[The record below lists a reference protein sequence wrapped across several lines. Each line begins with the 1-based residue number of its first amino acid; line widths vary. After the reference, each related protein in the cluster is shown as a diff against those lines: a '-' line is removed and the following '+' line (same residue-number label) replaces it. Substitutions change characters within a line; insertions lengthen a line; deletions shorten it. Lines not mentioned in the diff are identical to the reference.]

1 MGVCIPR
8 TPRWHRCRLYGGTDA
23 RLHLL
28 QSSLPWGCGG
38 EPRSGRRGVDKCA
51 LKYLLKTL
59 TIANFARIIPW
70 FTRTYV

>member
-1 MGVCIPR
+1 MGVFVPR
-8 TPRWHRCRLYGGTDA
+8 APRWSKCGLCAGTDA

-28 QSSLPWGCGG
+28 QSSLSWGRGG